1 MATLRL
7 ASCPGVQAIAQAPPR
22 PCGCRGYRA
31 RQGREGGRVRFSVA
45 SNVGLVRERN
55 EDAFCVWE
63 IPGFSNHV
71 LLAVAD
77 GMGGHQAGEV
87 ASTLALETIR
97 SHVRRAMRAGG
108 QSAPGPEALG
118 RLLREG
124 IRVANRRIYWRAR
137 RRPELA
143 GMGTTVTALLVAGNT
158 LCLGHVGD
166 SRAYLVR
173 DGGIRLLTDDHSL
186 VAEMLKK
193 GDLTEEEAMLHPH
206 RHVLTRALGVERD
219 IEVDL
224 TVWPLAPGDILVLA
238 TDGLTNLL
246 SPDEIVQTITNYSG
260 DFHGVAGRL
269 VNMAN
274 ARGGY
279 DNSTVIVTEI

>member
-1 MATLRL
+1 M
-7 ASCPGVQAIAQAPPR
+7 
-22 PCGCRGYRA
+22 
-31 RQGREGGRVRFSVA
+31 RFSVA

-63 IPGFSNHV
+63 IPGLANHV

-87 ASTLALETIR
+87 ASTLALETVRAHIR
-97 SHVRRAMRAGG
+97 KALRSISR
-108 QSAPGPEALG
+108 SASAASSPGERGAWPPGPEGLA
-118 RLLREG
+118 RLLSEG

-143 GMGTTVTALLVAGNT
+143 GMGTTVTALLIAGDT

-173 DGGIRLLTDDHSL
+173 DGVIRLLTDDHSL

-193 GDLTEEEAMLHPH
+193 GDLTQEQAMLHPH

-219 IEVDL
+219 IQVDL
-224 TVWPLAPGDILVLA
+224 GMWAVAPGDILVVA

-246 SPDEIVQTITNYSG
+246 SPDEIAETVTNHSE
-260 DFHGVAGRL
+260 DFHQVAGVL
-269 VNMAN
+269 VGMAN